1 MAGLV
6 SEHTSDCSF
15 VRGAIAREAVSG
27 SLSETCAAIISGSPS
42 ETCAATP
49 SATTDAT
56 ASNAPMIR
64 RTKER
69 LLRGGGGGEKH
80 KSQHFHI
87 RQPRGAAT
95 ISAPYAS
102 VGLGIKCANWRITR
116 YRISM
121 NGKLTTR

>member
-6 SEHTSDCSF
+6 REHTSDCSF

-27 SLSETCAAIISGSPS
+27 SRAETCAAMISGSPS

-56 ASNAPMIR
+56 ASSAPMIR

-69 LLRGGGGGEKH
+69 LLRGGG
-80 KSQHFHI
+80 
-87 RQPRGAAT
+87 
-95 ISAPYAS
+95 
-102 VGLGIKCANWRITR
+102 
-116 YRISM
+116 
-121 NGKLTTR
+121 

>member
-27 SLSETCAAIISGSPS
+27 SRAETCAAMISGSPP
-42 ETCAATP
+42 ETCVPMT

-56 ASNAPMIR
+56 ASSAPMTR

-69 LLRGGGGGEKH
+69 LLRGGGGGGKKQ
-80 KSQHFHI
+80 KSQYFHI

-95 ISAPYAS
+95 IIAPYAA
-102 VGLGIKCANWRITR
+102 VGLGIKCAN
-116 YRISM
+116 
-121 NGKLTTR
+121 

>member
-6 SEHTSDCSF
+6 REHTSDCSF

-27 SLSETCAAIISGSPS
+27 SRAETCAAMISGSPS

-56 ASNAPMIR
+56 ASSAPMIR

-69 LLRGGGGGEKH
+69 LLRGGGGKTQVSVLPYSATEG
-80 KSQHFHI
+80 
-87 RQPRGAAT
+87 RGNDKRAYAA
-95 ISAPYAS
+95 
-102 VGLGIKCANWRITR
+102 VGLGIKHAN
-116 YRISM
+116 
-121 NGKLTTR
+121 